1 MGWFIWACVNFVW
14 TRFLL
19 SLAPK
24 FGLQFNW
31 KNIQHSKQNHHW
43 FQSIKFHNTQLLI
56 EVSEHVCGADTRGFF
71 YIETLTAFVFCRN
84 FCASDLSTFR
94 RKWCISELSSSG
106 ISVETPIF
114 RIFRKIISTAPAT
127 THAASQWMNELNWP
141 KREDTKYKTY
151 GIRKWTM
158 NDQEW
163 IELSSV
169 FWKKHSILEKC
180 TFIMKFNWLKLL

>member
-1 MGWFIWACVNFVW
+1 MSMCKFCLNEV
-14 TRFLL
+14 
-19 SLAPK
+19 SLVPC
-24 FGLQFNW
+24 
-31 KNIQHSKQNHHW
+31 SKVVPSLVYNSTEKT
-43 FQSIKFHNTQLLI
+43 FSIPNKTIIGSKALNSTNTQLLI

-169 FWKKHSILEKC
+169 FWKKPSILEKC
-180 TFIMKFNWLKLL
+180 TFIMKFNWHKLL